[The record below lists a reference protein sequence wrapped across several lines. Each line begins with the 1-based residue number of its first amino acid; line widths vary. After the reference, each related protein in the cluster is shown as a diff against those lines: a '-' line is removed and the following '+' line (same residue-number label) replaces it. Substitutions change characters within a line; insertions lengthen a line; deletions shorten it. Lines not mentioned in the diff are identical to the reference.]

1 MTELPNQ
8 LEDLKLELEKKENEI
23 IGLNK
28 KVQNLEDELLK
39 FHEIISEGIS
49 LKKIEEVIES
59 KYEFDLKSKEDEIR
73 NLKNKMGF
81 LRKEKMGLIRELEA
95 YKQKG
100 EKSSVLRV
108 EDIRFEKSLEAKEKH
123 IKELEESLNER
134 DKKIDYLNSLVS
146 KLKEKQISQYK
157 DNLHQ
162 NDIYNKSKNISKEE
176 YKKKIRKYKD
186 KIKKLTNKLSEF
198 EKSEKEKIKTEID
211 ILDLKN
217 TIPRL
222 QKEIEKKDLRIKEL
236 ETMFSISS
244 SKK

>member
-1 MTELPNQ
+1 MTVLQNQ

-59 KYEFDLKSKEDEIR
+59 KYEFDLKSKENEIR

-95 YKQKG
+95 YKQEG

-157 DNLHQ
+157 DNHH
-162 NDIYNKSKNISKEE
+162 NDVYNSSKKITKEE

-186 KIKKLTNKLSEF
+186 KIKKLSNKLSEF

-211 ILDLKN
+211 VLDLKN

-236 ETMFSISS
+236 ETIFNLSS